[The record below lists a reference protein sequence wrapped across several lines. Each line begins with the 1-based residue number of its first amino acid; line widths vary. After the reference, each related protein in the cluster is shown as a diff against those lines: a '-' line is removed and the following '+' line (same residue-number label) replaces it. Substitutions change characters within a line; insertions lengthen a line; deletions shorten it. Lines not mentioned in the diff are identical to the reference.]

1 VDSTEEDTVLQP
13 EAAADAEVNEFDL
26 QLQSWDFKLKDAEG
40 VYHHYVMTEI
50 VGKERDAYLNTLAP
64 RFEVTKEGSKVKN
77 FTGMQSSLLFRCI
90 KYKGTDAAP
99 ISPPKAV
106 TENTIGS
113 WPARVQD
120 ALHTKA
126 QKLSG
131 LDKMATE
138 EAKNA

>member
-1 VDSTEEDTVLQP
+1 METEEAVATP
-13 EAAADAEVNEFDL
+13 EVPEVEVNEFDL
-26 QLQSWDFKLKDAEG
+26 QLQTWDFKLKDADG
-40 VYHHYVMTEI
+40 VYHYYVMTEI
-50 VGKERDAYLNTLAP
+50 VGRERDAYLNTLAP
-64 RFEVTKEGSKVKN
+64 RFEVTKEGGSKVKN
-77 FTGMQSSLLFRCI
+77 FTGMQSSLLTRCI

-106 TENTIGS
+106 TENTIGT

-131 LDKMATE
+131 LDKLATE
-138 EAKNA
+138 EAKND